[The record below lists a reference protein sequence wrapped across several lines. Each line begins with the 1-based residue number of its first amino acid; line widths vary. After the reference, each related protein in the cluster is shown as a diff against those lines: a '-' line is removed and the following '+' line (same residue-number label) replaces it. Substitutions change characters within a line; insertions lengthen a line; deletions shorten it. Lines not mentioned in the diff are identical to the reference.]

1 MESAEGSKEMKGS
14 WSPAMVSSPEA
25 TMLEDATDSK
35 GGSEESARGAS
46 PLLEER
52 LNPDQDEVKQQDVV
66 EGEKKGSLDIKAVDD
81 VLKET
86 EPVAAAVK

>member
-25 TMLEDATDSK
+25 TMLEDTTGSK
-35 GGSEESARGAS
+35 GMSEESARGAS

-52 LNPDQDEVKQQDVV
+52 LNPDQDEVKQQDV

-86 EPVAAAVK
+86 EPLAAAVK

>member
-25 TMLEDATDSK
+25 TMLEDTTGSK
-35 GGSEESARGAS
+35 GGFEESARGAS

-52 LNPDQDEVKQQDVV
+52 LNPDQDEVKHQDVV
-66 EGEKKGSLDIKAVDD
+66 EGENKGPLDIKAADD

-86 EPVAAAVK
+86 EPLAAAVK

>member
-1 MESAEGSKEMKGS
+1 MKGS

-25 TMLEDATDSK
+25 TMLEDTTGSK

-52 LNPDQDEVKQQDVV
+52 LNPDQDEVKQEDGFEDEEEHHEDLDVV
-66 EGEKKGSLDIKAVDD
+66 LK
-81 VLKET
+81 VLL
-86 EPVAAAVK
+86 ACG

>member
-25 TMLEDATDSK
+25 TMLEDTTGSK
-35 GGSEESARGAS
+35 GGAEESARGAS

-52 LNPDQDEVKQQDVV
+52 LNPDQDEVKQQDV
-66 EGEKKGSLDIKAVDD
+66 EGEKKGPLDIKAADD

>member
-25 TMLEDATDSK
+25 TMLEDTTGSK

-52 LNPDQDEVKQQDVV
+52 LNPDQDEVKQQDV

>member
-25 TMLEDATDSK
+25 TMLEDTTGSK

-52 LNPDQDEVKQQDVV
+52 LNPDQDEVKHQDVV
-66 EGEKKGSLDIKAVDD
+66 EGENKGPLDIKAADD

>member
-1 MESAEGSKEMKGS
+1 
-14 WSPAMVSSPEA
+14 MVSSPEA
-25 TMLEDATDSK
+25 TMLEDTTGSK

-52 LNPDQDEVKQQDVV
+52 LNPDQDEVKQQDV

-86 EPVAAAVK
+86 EPLAAAVK

>member
-35 GGSEESARGAS
+35 GMSEESARGAS

-52 LNPDQDEVKQQDVV
+52 LNPDQDEVKQQDV